1 MKTGRIVVHYFLSFT
16 LRLAV
21 ALGYAAGFNAMVFL
35 PLHAARAQ
43 NAALQSASG
52 GSEAAGITADELTS
66 PATASDAGAVLAQAQ
81 RLAQSSNKA
90 PGQTQTAAV
99 KTGAAT
105 PDFAPPGGVAGLGQV
120 DPSTGKLTFSG
131 PIASVGGNVFVFG
144 DGKMVLSASAKS
156 GGDAWS
162 VENYLFTTATTT
174 ITFDVDGASYSQVG
188 TGGAPLLSII
198 YMNGLTQ
205 PIQRHLLNLTRAE
218 DAPGA
223 TGKLAD
229 VAAAKLFDGWGNIA
243 VQTLQMFY
251 AANSVAS
258 DIEMLAYRTSFLPI
272 FDWANGRIDTTARS
286 DLYDFYASGAGLG
299 HVQYPQ
305 DPAYAFKY
313 DTRYQ
318 EPAGRGDE
326 SAGPSYPLGM
336 AASQSRIVT
345 ADYQN
350 WNDAGLAAAVG
361 LSGNLENDFRTSD
374 SNNGF
379 GPNLT
384 VYQQK
389 ITDPLGLTQ
398 IARVAWENSSA
409 AAADKK
415 DQAPASLMH
424 AQTFAAQTPVPA
436 DLSPPPGV
444 TGDVQLLTR
453 KLLPNYFGGDAVA
466 ASGGFS
472 ETRRT
477 WTFSASGVLPTIRTG
492 KAPTIF
498 FSTTISTRDSSA
510 RTPI

>member
-1 MKTGRIVVHYFLSFT
+1 
-16 LRLAV
+16 LAV
-21 ALGYAAGFNAMVFL
+21 TGDNLYTLDVTGSAFVLNMLVEPASSAKGSGAG
-35 PLHAARAQ
+35 
-43 NAALQSASG
+43 
-52 GSEAAGITADELTS
+52 D
-66 PATASDAGAVLAQAQ
+66 
-81 RLAQSSNKA
+81 
-90 PGQTQTAAV
+90 QT
-99 KTGAAT
+99 
-105 PDFAPPGGVAGLGQV
+105 
-120 DPSTGKLTFSG
+120 
-131 PIASVGGNVFVFG
+131 PIAISWTPPSGSGDEARVAFEYATSSDVNGQFVLYSNATSEWTKVASSQTMAVPRQWTLVAYEDNVFVFG

-174 ITFDVDGASYSQVG
+174 ITFDVDGASYTQVG
-188 TGGAPLLSII
+188 AGGAPLLSII

-251 AANSVAS
+251 PANSVAS

-398 IARVAWENSSA
+398 IARVAWESSSA

-424 AQTFAAQTPVPA
+424 AQIGVSFE
-436 DLSPPPGV
+436 LSGSGIDV
-444 TGDVQLLTR
+444 IDERLERAGDR
-453 KLLPNYFGGDAVA
+453 GIKLLVEIGLARPCGVVAHGGLRHIDEDAELGQAIPGIIFEVIEA
-466 ASGGFS
+466 LRGLIAQI
-472 ETRRT
+472 
-477 WTFSASGVLPTIRTG
+477 GVLADESRVEIVVEKNMVGAFPVRIIG
-492 KAPTIF
+492 K
-498 FSTTISTRDSSA
+498 
-510 RTPI
+510 TPLAENVHVR